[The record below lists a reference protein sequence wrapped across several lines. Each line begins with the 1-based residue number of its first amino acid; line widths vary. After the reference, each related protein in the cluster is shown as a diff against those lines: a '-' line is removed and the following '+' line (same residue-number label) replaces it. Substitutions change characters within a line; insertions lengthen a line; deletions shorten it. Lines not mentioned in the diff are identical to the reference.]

1 MPTENLFLIKSG
13 IRSWSAF
20 FQAEP
25 LICLIFSHM
34 NQTLGDSLNCHPH
47 MWYDERHQYFCCFLL
62 LKLLTMLKE
71 RNKETANRDKDFRHI
86 NDIKKTRVT
95 FRLNFF
101 NWSLLNLQCRAYLPV
116 PVPRLFVI
124 VSLKLVGKKKRFLPK
139 ERNQAKFSKMFYEWY
154 IDKVPLFSV
163 KLLLESRLV
172 KHPLIQNSRKIL
184 EPLWRRQWSLLKLFN
199 VFNLM

>member
-1 MPTENLFLIKSG
+1 MTKG
-13 IRSWSAF
+13 INTFVVSY
-20 FQAEP
+20 
-25 LICLIFSHM
+25 
-34 NQTLGDSLNCHPH
+34 SLN
-47 MWYDERHQYFCCFLL
+47 F
-62 LKLLTMLKE
+62 LTMLKE

-86 NDIKKTRVT
+86 NEIKKTRVT

-116 PVPRLFVI
+116 PVPRPFVI
-124 VSLKLVGKKKRFLPK
+124 VPLKLVGKKKRFLPK

-184 EPLWRRQWSLLKLFN
+184 EPL
-199 VFNLM
+199 